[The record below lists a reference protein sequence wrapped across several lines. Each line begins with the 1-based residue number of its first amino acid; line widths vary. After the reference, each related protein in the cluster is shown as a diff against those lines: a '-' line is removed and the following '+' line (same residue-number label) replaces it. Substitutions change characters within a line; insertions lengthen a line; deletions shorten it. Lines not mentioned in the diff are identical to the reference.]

1 MSDLTSSTNLN
12 YLTSTIDSG
21 LTFQPSGTMTI
32 SGNTTIGSTALFNA
46 SMPTDSERLMSIE
59 NQILQTEQML
69 LSLKFE
75 LSVIKQNMSSIPLV
89 KHQKRKL
96 KIQK

>member
-32 SGNTTIGSTALFNA
+32 SGNTTN
-46 SMPTDSERLMSIE
+46 R
-59 NQILQTEQML
+59 
-69 LSLKFE
+69 
-75 LSVIKQNMSSIPLV
+75 
-89 KHQKRKL
+89 
-96 KIQK
+96 